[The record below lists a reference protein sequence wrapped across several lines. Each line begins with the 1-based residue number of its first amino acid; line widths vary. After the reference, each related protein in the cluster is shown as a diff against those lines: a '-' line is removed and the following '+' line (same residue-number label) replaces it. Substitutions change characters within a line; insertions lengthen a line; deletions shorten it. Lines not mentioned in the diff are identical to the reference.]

1 MRWPVGGIRTHVQY
15 NYADA
20 APHGYRFTFVGPD
33 DESLRVFAESMAGLP
48 GSEFV
53 GAPVRGP
60 SCRLAPTIRRLIRTG
75 RFALIHSHGL
85 TAAAHVAVANLGVGL
100 PHVYTV
106 HDPLRPEQF
115 PGLRGRV
122 KRWLLGRL
130 IRRAS
135 AAVPVSQDIRAN
147 LLEYLPTLRRGPC
160 RVVTIPN
167 GIDTGRFADP
177 APADGLRQRLGLAD
191 DTLLLGFLGRFM
203 VQKGF
208 LVLLE
213 AVERLVRAGGVL
225 RFHLVAVGSGDYAR
239 EYRAEVRRRGLDS
252 HVTMLDFV
260 MDIRP
265 VLYQLD
271 LLVMPSL
278 WEASSLLAM
287 EGMCAGIPVLGTD
300 CIGLREV
307 LRGTPARAVKAGDPE
322 ALRRGLEAAFA
333 GLWTAE
339 AREFAPEARERFDNR
354 RSARRLLA
362 LFEQV
367 TAGRPA

>member
-15 NYADA
+15 NYPDA
-20 APHGYRFTFVGPD
+20 VPHGYRFTFVGPD
-33 DESLRVFAESMAGLP
+33 DDSLRAFAREMAGLP

-60 SCRLAPTIRRLIRTG
+60 SCRLAPTVRRLVRSG

-85 TAAAHVAVANLGVGL
+85 TAAAHVVPANLGRGL

-115 PGLRGRV
+115 PGLRGRA

-130 IRRAS
+130 LRRCT
-135 AAVPVSQDIRAN
+135 AAVAVSHDIRAN
-147 LLEYLPTLRRGPC
+147 LLEYLPALRRGPC
-160 RVVTIPN
+160 RVVMIPN
-167 GIDTGRFADP
+167 GIDAARFAEP
-177 APADGLRQRLGLAD
+177 VPADGLRRQLGLTD
-191 DTLLLGFLGRFM
+191 DTLLVGFLGRFM

-208 LVLLE
+208 LVLLG
-213 AVERLVRAGGVL
+213 AVERLVRGGGPRL
-225 RFHLVAVGSGDYAR
+225 RVVAVGSGDYAR
-239 EYRAEVRRRGLDS
+239 EYRAEVERRGLTP
-252 HVTMLDFV
+252 HVTLLDFIPDV
-260 MDIRP
+260 RP

-271 LLVMPSL
+271 LLAMPSL

-307 LRGTPARAVKAGDPE
+307 LRGTPSRAVKAGDPE
-322 ALRRGLEAAFA
+322 ALRRGLEAACA

-339 AREFAPEARERFDNR
+339 AREFAAEARERFDNR

-367 TAGRPA
+367 LAGRRA